1 MNSGVSLL
9 DEILI
14 SIVLMTKKLSFAFFF
29 CSIYVVHYISFWI
42 HKPFIGV
49 ERLQT
54 NLAIALMMTDYYS
67 ITMIYPIKRL
77 SNATNK
83 IFFTTVDKFLLVLI
97 WAHEIF
103 VPLDLLKWIV
113 CHILSKQLTRI
124 TREPIM
130 GKRM

>member
-1 MNSGVSLL
+1 
-9 DEILI
+9 
-14 SIVLMTKKLSFAFFF
+14 
-29 CSIYVVHYISFWI
+29 
-42 HKPFIGV
+42 
-49 ERLQT
+49 
-54 NLAIALMMTDYYS
+54 MTDYYS

-113 CHILSKQLTRI
+113 SYPLKATD
-124 TREPIM
+124 
-130 GKRM
+130 

>member
-1 MNSGVSLL
+1 
-9 DEILI
+9 
-14 SIVLMTKKLSFAFFF
+14 
-29 CSIYVVHYISFWI
+29 
-42 HKPFIGV
+42 
-49 ERLQT
+49 
-54 NLAIALMMTDYYS
+54 MTDYYS